1 MAQAYP
7 DGTLIGIII
16 MAILILAFLWRDRI
30 NGGGNGGNGGD
41 TGTTTTD
48 VGPSIHGHHRG
59 DDELGGSFRV
69 EGSYSTGSADDF
81 DIEANLN
88 GSTVQVEA
96 SNGNF
101 RTQEVN
107 VGEQNE
113 YRVEITTPVG
123 SDYDEG
129 SFPGQE
135 ETPTP
140 PEEEPPRV
148 SVTRERVNDEEG
160 AFDLLA
166 EAEPGSAEIQA
177 TGFIK
182 MLHVESGRGFDQE
195 DRPEESRYL
204 EPGQTF
210 EYTDSNKHPG
220 TYYYTAWTV
229 DAEGRTDTYSDS
241 FTIEAPGERIGGGT
255 GGAGGQ
261 PLMIYNPQVLEERAG
276 DLPPEFI
283 QAVEALA
290 ESISESSGD
299 QEVTV
304 ELGEELEGLVA
315 AIENIGGNDVDISQ
329 VVAELRNIRQEIEAG
344 AVDLSGLESQIEELI
359 QTVEEQGGM
368 SDEERRFYERILE
381 KLDDIE
387 SEMGSS
393 SELED
398 LEDLVE
404 ITIEPEQSVE
414 VQGLS
419 AEERMLFRRI
429 LMEMRG
435 RGMNQSEFRWFVNQF
450 VSMRA
455 NQQSIFQILQ
465 VIWKELEEEDD
476 PDSYEGDNWELFLKT
491 LRESEIDSSQKKVII
506 EVLEGNPD
514 KYPFSLLWPV
524 RFWRAVDSMDS
535 GKVTEAAQQV
545 VNYTLQSNAGINN
558 EYFENVYEI
567 LEGRYA
573 LDRRSFTESRG
584 HNPSDGELPKTF
596 DRATSYMK
604 NMLSHAKRIVEL
616 DEHAIEDF
624 EQAMK
629 VFQRESQLIKA
640 FADIDPGRLER
651 AVKSDEGHNEA
662 VEIIKEAEEKAG
674 VYDLRKSPEVIREIK
689 GDLSDI
695 ENNLDEAHDLLVRID
710 DLLEEENELEMNLE
724 EVMDAFEG
732 TFIDQLESAVDV
744 MEELSYEPAK

>member
-16 MAILILAFLWRDRI
+16 MAILILAFLWRDKISDSNPPEPSPSPNER
-30 NGGGNGGNGGD
+30 D
-41 TGTTTTD
+41 
-48 VGPSIHGHHRG
+48 PSIHGHHQG
-59 DDELGGSFRV
+59 DDEIGESFWV

-96 SNGNF
+96 SNGNC

-140 PEEEPPRV
+140 PDEEPRV

-182 MLHVESGRGFDQE
+182 MLHVESGRGFDHE

-204 EPGQTF
+204 EPGRSF
-210 EYTDSNKHPG
+210 EYTDSGKHPG

-241 FTIEAPGERIGGGT
+241 FTIEAPGEPIGGGT
-255 GGAGGQ
+255 GRGAGGQ
-261 PLMIYNPQVLEERAG
+261 PLIIYNPQVLEERAG
-276 DLPPEFI
+276 NLPPEFI
-283 QAVEALA
+283 QAIEALA
-290 ESISESSGD
+290 ESIRESSGD

-315 AIENIGGNDVDISQ
+315 AIENLGGDDVDISQ

-368 SDEERRFYERILE
+368 SDEERRFYEMILE

-558 EYFENVYEI
+558 EYFENVYDI
-567 LEGRYA
+567 LESRYA
-573 LDRRSFTESRG
+573 LDRRSFTESSG
-584 HNPSDGELPKTF
+584 HNRSDGELPKTF
-596 DRATSYMK
+596 NRATSYMK

-616 DEHAIEDF
+616 DKQAIEDF

-651 AVKSDEGHNEA
+651 AVKSDDGHNEA

-689 GDLSDI
+689 GDLSNI

-710 DLLEEENELEMNLE
+710 DLLEEENELELNLE

-732 TFIDQLESAVDV
+732 TFMDQLESAVEV